1 MKAAC
6 QRVKRG
12 FAWLGKKDSRG
23 KSGSCEGRLP
33 DARTGDIFCSVAT
46 KRFAR
51 REDLGLK
58 PAEFALLRR
67 LDSPRKIQA
76 YLYGLRQNF
85 EVGGDT
91 CRPVRAVLRT
101 RSAHCIEGAMLA
113 ACAMWIQGE
122 PPLLLDMRA
131 VRDFDHVVAVF
142 RRQGRWGA
150 ISKTNGT
157 GLRGRD
163 PVYRSLRELA
173 MSYFHEYTNRRDHKT
188 LREYSVPFDLRRID
202 TSLWVTGTKNCWD
215 VCEKLDE
222 LRHFRLVSGRHL
234 KSVTR
239 RDAFEQR
246 VNRLLQYPRP
256 RALVEKQLARLE
268 RRRKK

>member
-1 MKAAC
+1 
-6 QRVKRG
+6 
-12 FAWLGKKDSRG
+12 
-23 KSGSCEGRLP
+23 LP

-51 REDLGLK
+51 REDLGLT

-76 YLYGLRQNF
+76 YLYRLKQNF

-131 VRDFDHVVAVF
+131 VRDFDHVVALF
-142 RRQGRWGA
+142 RRRGLWGA
-150 ISKTNGT
+150 ISKTNGI
-157 GLRGRD
+157 GLRWRD

-173 MSYFHEYTNRRDHKT
+173 MSYFHEYYNRRDHKT
-188 LREYSVPFDLRRID
+188 LREYSVPFDLRRVDPKLWISGEKNAWPVAEELD
-202 TSLWVTGTKNCWD
+202 TI
-215 VCEKLDE
+215 
-222 LRHFRLVSGRHL
+222 RHFPLLNGHHL
-234 KSVTR
+234 KAVVR
-239 RDAFEQR
+239 RDPFERR
-246 VNRLLQYPRP
+246 VGVLLQYRRP
-256 RALVEKQLARLE
+256 RALIEKPARSKKQ
-268 RRRKK
+268 RKK

>member
-1 MKAAC
+1 M
-6 QRVKRG
+6 
-12 FAWLGKKDSRG
+12 
-23 KSGSCEGRLP
+23 
-33 DARTGDIFCSVAT
+33 
-46 KRFAR
+46 
-51 REDLGLK
+51 

-142 RRQGRWGA
+142 RRNGRWGA
-150 ISKTNGT
+150 ISKTNGI
-157 GLRGRD
+157 GLRWRD
-163 PVYRSLRELA
+163 PVYRTLRELA
-173 MSYFHEYTNRRDHKT
+173 MSYLHEYYNKRDRKT
-188 LREYSVPFDLRRID
+188 LRTYSVPYDLRRMKPA
-202 TSLWVTGTKNCWD
+202 TWVTADDGAWD
-215 VCEKLDE
+215 LVDE
-222 LRHFRLVSGRHL
+222 LEATRHYKLMTPAQTRSLI
-234 KSVTR
+234 R
-239 RDAFEQR
+239 RDPFER
-246 VNRLLQYPRP
+246 EVGNLLQYKRP
-256 RALVEKQLARLE
+256 
-268 RRRKK
+268 KKR